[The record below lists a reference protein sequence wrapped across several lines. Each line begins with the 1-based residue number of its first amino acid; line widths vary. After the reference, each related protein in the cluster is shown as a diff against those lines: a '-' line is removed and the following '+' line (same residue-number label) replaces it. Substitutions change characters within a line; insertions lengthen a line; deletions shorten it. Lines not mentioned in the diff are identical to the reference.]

1 MANLSSQPLAD
12 AERIDYGTPQNATDT
27 AIANLTVRVK
37 AYTQPD
43 PELSGHYVRVRP
55 SGTKTFVVVARSPSG
70 RQVWHTIGA
79 TSIYSVGA

>member
-1 MANLSSQPLAD
+1 MGRRKTLLTLPSQTLPSAW
-12 AERIDYGTPQNATDT
+12 N
-27 AIANLTVRVK
+27 
-37 AYTQPD
+37 TQPD